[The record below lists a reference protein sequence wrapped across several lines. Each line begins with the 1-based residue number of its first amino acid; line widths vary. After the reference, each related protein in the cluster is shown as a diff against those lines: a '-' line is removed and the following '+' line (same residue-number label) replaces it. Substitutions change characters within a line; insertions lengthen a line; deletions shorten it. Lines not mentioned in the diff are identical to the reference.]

1 MAGIKIVVDNRE
13 KVMHGLYDQMGD
25 AANEIKE
32 TVLDSVLWQMLHG
45 YNEPHGEDGHTEI
58 YDTGR
63 LYESIEAKV
72 DEVYNSG
79 FGMNISNNKSFR
91 ITVSTN
97 TEYAS
102 YVHQGTSKLHGRP
115 FITDGIN
122 RQTYNIEQIVR
133 KHLKK

>member
-13 KVMHGLYDQMGD
+13 KVMHALYSQMKE
-25 AANEIKE
+25 ASEEIKE

-63 LYESIEAKV
+63 LYESMNAKV
-72 DEVYNSG
+72 DEVFNSG
-79 FGMNISNNKSFR
+79 FGITLSNNKSFR
-91 ITVSTN
+91 ITVSTD

-102 YVHQGTSKLHGRP
+102 YVHNGTTRLKGRP

-122 RQTYNIEQIVR
+122 RQTYNIEQS
-133 KHLKK
+133 